1 MFRSTHSRVRR
12 RLISSVTLGLVA
24 VTPIAGAATR
34 APVSH
39 VSWQRF
45 TSCNGLVAYLRAE
58 ALPSIGPYGLGSGG
72 LVNFG
77 GRRKSVAASRATE
90 STAAPAVNGAPSPAV
105 SAAVSAAPGVP
116 PPFTGA
122 SDDTIRAAANAIT
135 PSGTSSS
142 TNTQEANVDE
152 GDIVENDGR
161 LVYSVVDGRLRI
173 VDTVANKELGG
184 ADLLPNSGEAQM
196 LLDGPRLAVAQSLYT
211 QVGPEAVVSLYDVSN
226 PAAPA
231 LLTRTHLEGQLVA
244 LRSIDHRA
252 RVVLQTGFGQRLGFV
267 TPTDGTDQSVVA
279 AINENKRVVRRAPI
293 SAWLPRT
300 YREDG
305 TGATTPVRQ
314 ALACGEIGRPAE
326 FSGFAIT
333 WTATLDLNTDAKR
346 VDAIGSAGVVGSGGV
361 VYASGRRLY
370 VSTQRYAFNG
380 GPIPI
385 PIAVGRPSGLL
396 RPLRQLPATTVIHAF
411 DLSPADG
418 AAYLASGSVDGTL
431 LNQFAMSEF
440 NGDLRVATTS
450 SDAGFGGTLE
460 SQVRVLRRAGRSLAE
475 VATLGGLG
483 RNERIYAVRFVGDIG
498 FIVTFRQTDPLY
510 VIDLRDP
517 LTPRLAGQLKIN
529 GFSSYLQPIGDGQML
544 GIGQDATSTGQRLG
558 TQISLFDVRDLNN
571 PQQLATLPIGSQSE
585 AESDH
590 HAFLWWAPTRSV
602 VVPSNQYPQAPNEQ
616 FRSDVVV
623 ATVGQNTITE
633 KGRISH
639 PQLIIRPPGPI
650 IVPNGPPLP
659 VPPNPVGQPP
669 TSLVILAPTTASPA
683 TVSPSTL
690 SLATPP
696 PSTVS
701 PSPQPGPIP
710 TTIPGGFFSPS
721 PIRRSLVV
729 AGRLVTVSGSGVKV
743 NDLGSLVELG
753 WTPFAR

>member
-24 VTPIAGAATR
+24 VTPIAGAATK
-34 APVSH
+34 APVSN

-45 TSCNGLVAYLRAE
+45 TSCDGLVAYLRAE

-90 STAAPAVNGAPSPAV
+90 TTAAPAVNGAP

-161 LVYSVVDGRLRI
+161 LVYLVVDGRLRI

-380 GPIPI
+380 GPVPV
-385 PIAVGRPSGLL
+385 PIAGGRPSGLL

-460 SQVRVLRRAGRSLAE
+460 SQVRVLRRNGRSLAE

-498 FIVTFRQTDPLY
+498 FVVTFRQTDPLY

-571 PQQLATLPIGSQSE
+571 PQQLATLTIGSQSE
-585 AESDH
+585 AEYDH

-602 VVPSNQYPQAPNEQ
+602 VVPSNQYPRAPNEQ

-639 PQLIIRPPGPI
+639 TQLIIG
-650 IVPNGPPLP
+650 PNGPPLP
-659 VPPNPVGQPP
+659 VPPSPVGQP
-669 TSLVILAPTTASPA
+669 TTTLVILPPATSPPA
-683 TVSPSTL
+683 TVSPSTQPP
-690 SLATPP
+690 ATPP
-696 PSTVS
+696 PSTVPAS
-701 PSPQPGPIP
+701 APPGPIL
-710 TTIPGGFFSPS
+710 TTIAGGFFAPS

>member
-24 VTPIAGAATR
+24 VTPIAGAATK
-34 APVSH
+34 APVSN

-45 TSCNGLVAYLRAE
+45 TSCDGLVAYLRAE

-90 STAAPAVNGAPSPAV
+90 TTAAPAVNGAP

-161 LVYSVVDGRLRI
+161 LVYLVVDGRLRI

-380 GPIPI
+380 GPVPV
-385 PIAVGRPSGLL
+385 PIAGGRPSGLL

-460 SQVRVLRRAGRSLAE
+460 SQVRVLRRNGRSLAE

-498 FIVTFRQTDPLY
+498 FVVTFRQTDPLY

-571 PQQLATLPIGSQSE
+571 PQQLATLTIGSQSE
-585 AESDH
+585 AEYDH

-602 VVPSNQYPQAPNEQ
+602 VVPSNQYPRAPNEQ

-639 PQLIIRPPGPI
+639 TQLIIG
-650 IVPNGPPLP
+650 PNGPPLP
-659 VPPNPVGQPP
+659 VPPSPVGQP
-669 TSLVILAPTTASPA
+669 TTTLVILPPTTESIS
-683 TVSPSTL
+683 TQSPSTL
-690 SLATPP
+690 PPATLPPATPP
-696 PSTVS
+696 ASAP
-701 PSPQPGPIP
+701 PGPIL
-710 TTIPGGFFSPS
+710 TTIAGGFFAPS